1 MAIAG
6 WYGNLLNP
14 TVTQLTF
21 TVATGIT
28 TDGNNNPV
36 PSGSTQIVIPVVL
49 SMLTAASESR
59 AVREQFFAGD
69 NSAGYSMRGR
79 IADSKNPTF
88 PAVIANQMTPVAAC
102 TLRGK
107 PGRLRLSIP
116 ALNPYNSAVNIGQK
130 FFGIF
135 IPD

>member
-14 TVTQLTF
+14 IVTPLTF

-28 TDGNNNPV
+28 TDANNNPV
-36 PSGSTQIVIPVVL
+36 PSGTTEIIVPVVL
-49 SMLTAASESR
+49 SMITAATESR

-79 IADSKNPTF
+79 ISDSKNPMF
-88 PAVIANQMTPVAAC
+88 PAVIANQMVPVATC

-107 PGRLRLSIP
+107 AGRMRLSIP